1 MKTYQ
6 RRKGVIA
13 WQYDTEENFW
23 EWIKEAKFTRNIKYH
38 FAFTEPV
45 TVIKNYYSHEILEE
59 V

>member
-23 EWIKEAKFTRNIKYH
+23 KWIKEAKFTL
-38 FAFTEPV
+38 TQ
-45 TVIKNYYSHEILEE
+45 KNNYWA
-59 V
+59 